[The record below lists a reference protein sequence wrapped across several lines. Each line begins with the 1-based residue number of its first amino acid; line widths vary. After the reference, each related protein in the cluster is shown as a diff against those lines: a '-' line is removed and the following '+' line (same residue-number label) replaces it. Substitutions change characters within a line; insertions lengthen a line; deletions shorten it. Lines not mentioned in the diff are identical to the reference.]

1 MSVYAIGHCADNK
14 YGHQNGTDCFNPVS
28 AKAERRRG
36 RMAEFTPTMRSRE
49 ADPDY
54 ALIQAIATG
63 DARALDELYA
73 RHGPALL
80 SYLTAYTSD
89 RQLAE
94 EVLQDVMLAVWE
106 NAGGFRGDSKVRTW
120 LLVIARNR
128 ALNAQRRKM
137 PDIVSIDDVYEPVSG
152 DTEPLERLAR
162 KSERALL
169 RAALD
174 KLPSV
179 HREILVLVFY
189 HQLSGAEVAEVLGIN
204 IGTVKSR
211 LHRAKEALRRVM
223 QMMGDAS
230 DA

>member
-1 MSVYAIGHCADNK
+1 
-14 YGHQNGTDCFNPVS
+14 
-28 AKAERRRG
+28 
-36 RMAEFTPTMRSRE
+36 MAEFTPTMRSRE